1 MADQEEALYLNP
13 PRIATAGRKLEE
25 MAKMANIMESQ
36 GVNNDHMKQMWA
48 GQSNILVAVRVRPLL
63 KHDVVKKSCVRVL
76 QSNVVCIL
84 DPASSADKVDILRV
98 NRTREKQYAFD
109 YVFEPGSTQDAVF
122 HHTTKFLIH
131 GVLDGYNA
139 TVFAYG
145 QTGSGKTYT
154 MIGTNDDPGIMVR
167 VMGDLFKHSEIEGKN
182 QGFSYKVTVSFL
194 EVYNENIRDL
204 LSDVEEY
211 LDLRE
216 DPMKGPTVAGITE
229 VEVSGG
235 KDIMDLLTQGNL
247 RRSQQPTAA
256 NEVSSRSHAV
266 LQVVVEGKDKSS
278 GTVQNIKVGK
288 LSLVDLAGS
297 ERAANTQNRGAR
309 LVEGANINRS
319 LLALGNCINALGEK
333 GNKGNFVPYRDSKL
347 TRLLKDSLGGN
358 CRTVMIANISAAESS
373 FEETLNTLKYANR
386 AKNIKTNVQR
396 NVLNVNHHISEYVHL
411 IDNLRGEIKALKDQI
426 GSNAPDG
433 RMNSGNATRFSQNGL
448 ASPVIP
454 GRGPA
459 PTTPLQVLR
468 ESMKS
473 AASLSERQGEGR
485 ELVNQMR
492 KAIVENFQERMQL
505 RRSLIELEDQNVQ
518 NSIEVSKRQLIV
530 VKWSENRGMTPG
542 KSHNEN
548 MEDFSTELLANAS
561 PETREAWLEC
571 EQLRKAIVKN
581 NSMKK
586 SIAKR
591 LRQNEREA
599 DNNRKELNDRITGE
613 DRRELMELQYQVGR
627 LELENMELEQH
638 RIVHESIVKGKDLT
652 IQKLLLQLAVKDK
665 IIQRQSNILKENNLE
680 SKVEYAQLALMER
693 TLMNDNDEMHQS
705 LAAPASPPRAMAD
718 MSVNS
723 ITQDSKQSKSSGVF
737 VPMLN
742 VSNVTN
748 ENSIEYDDSYDPPLT
763 DIREIVLSSRDRGA
777 FEAGDWSEIRSE
789 LSDSPTRSPFES
801 RKGKERAERRKKEED
816 DMLKKR
822 SDDVIIED
830 GPGGLGNVGSQGSF
844 SSQEPSRGFR
854 GQGGGVRV
862 HRQYVTADGMGS
874 SSALS
879 GSNNNAPL
887 DVVGKGGKVKGIN
900 LNRNNKKMQKEKDLN
915 DNNIHVHQME
925 IEDDGFDIEPPVSG
939 RKLMPLN
946 AQVQYEE
953 KEGERKDELS
963 RVSNKFKQKNQF
975 DSRFDRR
982 NSSDTNPSNP
992 KPSPRGKGNG
1002 GGMLH
1007 VPSLNGIGA
1016 LSNKSGNDEG
1026 SMLPHSGRLK
1036 NNDGALNLSVAG
1048 KNQQSGASRRS
1059 EQNGKAKQLLKE
1071 VEDLYQGFQQNRFK
1085 GENRIKGQNDPF
1097 RGRDK
1102 FAEVDSSEI
1111 VMKGRKE
1118 NIIGNSNSSSSSN
1131 VNNIPVTSYDGYVDD
1146 EFGDESVDTIMSDN
1160 SDNSQLTPRGDRTF
1174 QRRQN
1179 GPRGYGQGKMGV
1191 AGKQKPTKFKI
1202 QGAHKPIKI
1211 AVKERQNEMLNRN
1224 PSENIGTLVAQSY
1237 GGGANA
1243 NSNDGGVGSNNAPLL
1258 LPVDN
1263 LKNAGRNRSLPTL
1276 QHRHPPN

>member
-1 MADQEEALYLNP
+1 MIYHLQ
-13 PRIATAGRKLEE
+13 
-25 MAKMANIMESQ
+25 
-36 GVNNDHMKQMWA
+36 WA

-76 QSNVVCIL
+76 NSNVVCIL

-154 MIGTNDDPGIMVR
+154 MIGNNDDPGIMVR
-167 VMGDLFKHSEIEGKN
+167 VMGDLFKHSEVEGKK
-182 QGFSYKVTVSFL
+182 QGFSYKVAVSFL

-247 RRSQQPTAA
+247 RRSQQATAA

-278 GTVQNIKVGK
+278 GTVANIKVGK

-358 CRTVMIANISAAESS
+358 CRTVMIANISSAESS

-426 GSNAPDG
+426 GAQASDG
-433 RMNSGNATRFSQNGL
+433 RVNSAHAARFSQNGM

-492 KAIVENFQERMQL
+492 NAIVENFQERMQL

-542 KSHNEN
+542 KSSTEN
-548 MEDFSTELLANAS
+548 LEDFSAELLASAS

-571 EQLRKAIVKN
+571 EQLRKAIIKN

-599 DNNRKELNDRITGE
+599 ENNRKELNDRITGE

-665 IIQRQSNILKENNLE
+665 IIQRQSNILKDNNLE
-680 SKVEYAQLALMER
+680 SKVGYAQLALMEQ
-693 TLMNDNDEMHQS
+693 TLMKDDDEMQQQLAS
-705 LAAPASPPRAMAD
+705 AAPTSPPRAMAD
-718 MSVNS
+718 ISTS
-723 ITQDSKQSKSSGVF
+723 SSTYDSRQSKDGRVF

-748 ENSIEYDDSYDPPLT
+748 DNSIEYDDSYDPPLT

-801 RKGKERAERRKKEED
+801 RKGKEMAERRKKEE
-816 DMLKKR
+816 MRKKR
-822 SDDVIIED
+822 GDDAVEED
-830 GPGGLGNVGSQGSF
+830 AHGFGLGMTPASNTGSQGSF
-844 SSQEPSRGFR
+844 SSQEPTRGFK
-854 GQGGGVRV
+854 GQGGGVRA
-862 HRQYVTADGMGS
+862 HRQYVTADSMG
-874 SSALS
+874 
-879 GSNNNAPL
+879 NNNAPL
-887 DVVGKGGKVKGIN
+887 DVVGKGGRVKGSN
-900 LNRNNKKMQKEKDLN
+900 VTNNKGNRKIQKEKDLG
-915 DNNIHVHQME
+915 DNMNVHQME
-925 IEDDGFDIEPPVSG
+925 LEDDGLDNEPPVSG
-939 RKLMPLN
+939 RRLMPLN
-946 AQVQYEE
+946 AHVQYEE
-953 KEGERKDELS
+953 KEGERKEEYS
-963 RVSNKFKQKNQF
+963 KFTNKFNQRRSQF

-982 NSSDTNPSNP
+982 NSSDTNPSHS
-992 KPSPRGKGNG
+992 KTSPRGKGNA

-1007 VPSLNGIGA
+1007 VPSLSGIGA
-1016 LSNKSGNDEG
+1016 LSNKSGNDDG
-1026 SMLPHSGRLK
+1026 SMLPLSGRFK
-1036 NNDGALNLSVAG
+1036 NDSALNLAVAG
-1048 KNQQSGASRRS
+1048 KNHQSGASRRS

-1071 VEDLYQGFQQNRFK
+1071 VEDLYKGFQQNKFK
-1085 GENRIKGQNDPF
+1085 GENRVKGQNDVF
-1097 RGRDK
+1097 RGRDRDANTNK
-1102 FAEVDSSEI
+1102 FVEGDGGEMI
-1111 VMKGRKE
+1111 MKGRKE
-1118 NIIGNSNSSSSSN
+1118 NIIGNNNSSSTQ
-1131 VNNIPVTSYDGYVDD
+1131 VNNIPINNHDGFVDD
-1146 EFGDESVDTIMSDN
+1146 EFGDESVDTILSDN
-1160 SDNSQLTPRGDRTF
+1160 SDSSQLTPRGDRTY

-1179 GPRGYGQGKMGV
+1179 GPRGYGLGKVGSS
-1191 AGKQKPTKFKI
+1191 GKQKPTKFKM
-1202 QGAHKPIKI
+1202 QGGHKPIKI
-1211 AVKERQNEMLNRN
+1211 TVKERQNEMLNRN

-1237 GGGANA
+1237 GGG
-1243 NSNDGGVGSNNAPLL
+1243 SNTNGNDSGGVGSNNTPLL
-1258 LPVDN
+1258 LPGDI
-1263 LKNAGRNRSLPTL
+1263 LKNSGRNRSLPTL